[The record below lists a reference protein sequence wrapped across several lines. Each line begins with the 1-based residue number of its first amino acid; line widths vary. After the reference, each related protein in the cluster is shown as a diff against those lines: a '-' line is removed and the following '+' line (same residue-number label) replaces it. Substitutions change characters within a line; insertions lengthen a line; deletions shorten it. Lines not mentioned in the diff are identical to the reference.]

1 MSQPPPLPPAN
12 PYAAPQAPVH
22 IQEVRKVRPAGR
34 GARLGAAILDN
45 VFVSGPAIAAAVLL
59 PIMKNSGSQIGS
71 VAVGL
76 LLVGGMLAVV
86 GFDVYFLHR
95 DGQTL
100 GKKAVGIRVLRSDT
114 SHCELWRIVLLR
126 FLPLALLGAIP
137 KIGVGISLIDALMI
151 FGSER
156 RCLHDLI
163 ADTIVVEV

>member
-1 MSQPPPLPPAN
+1 MRFFARIALSCSLLLL
-12 PYAAPQAPVH
+12 
-22 IQEVRKVRPAGR
+22 AG
-34 GARLGAAILDN
+34 
-45 VFVSGPAIAAAVLL
+45 S
-59 PIMKNSGSQIGS
+59 
-71 VAVGL
+71 AVGKEH
-76 LLVGGMLAVV
+76 VV
-86 GFDVYFLHR
+86 A